1 MPHKTAEAR
10 KEYNEKNKEAIAAYY
25 KEYRE
30 KNKEARKEY
39 YEKNKEAIAAKSKEY
54 REKNKEAMR
63 AYNKE
68 YREKN
73 KEALRAYKKKYNEKN
88 KEAIAAYKKEYR
100 EKNKEAIKK
109 YNEKNKEAI
118 AANNKEYYV
127 KQITNMDNHSFFLR
141 RYQVYRRKSKNLNMD
156 FNIDASYL
164 KEIFPTDKKCPALGM
179 PFKVGYEGG
188 VSNSPSL
195 DRIDNSKGYIKG
207 NVVWVSMLA
216 NTIKTSATPEQIIRV
231 GEFYKQLDEDNTFM
245 ENDND
250 G

>member
-1 MPHKTAEAR
+1 MSNKKTDPYAGDIYQGKDGR
-10 KEYNEKNKEAIAAYY
+10 PLDMLQFIDKDEYSRRMEYYEKNKEAIAAYY
-25 KEYRE
+25 KEYR
-30 KNKEARKEY
+30 
-39 YEKNKEAIAAKSKEY
+39 
-54 REKNKEAMR
+54 
-63 AYNKE
+63 
-68 YREKN
+68 
-73 KEALRAYKKKYNEKN
+73 
-88 KEAIAAYKKEYR
+88 
-100 EKNKEAIKK
+100 
-109 YNEKNKEAI
+109 EKNKEAI

-164 KEIFPTDKKCPALGM
+164 KEIFPTDKKCPVLGL

-188 VSNSPSL
+188 ISNSPSL

-231 GEFYKQLDEDNTFM
+231 GEFYKQLDGDNPFM

>member
-25 KEYRE
+25 KEYR
-30 KNKEARKEY
+30 
-39 YEKNKEAIAAKSKEY
+39 
-54 REKNKEAMR
+54 
-63 AYNKE
+63 
-68 YREKN
+68 
-73 KEALRAYKKKYNEKN
+73 EKN

>member
-30 KNKEARKEY
+30 KNKEA
-39 YEKNKEAIAAKSKEY
+39 
-54 REKNKEAMR
+54 
-63 AYNKE
+63 
-68 YREKN
+68 
-73 KEALRAYKKKYNEKN
+73 
-88 KEAIAAYKKEYR
+88 
-100 EKNKEAIKK
+100 
-109 YNEKNKEAI
+109 I
-118 AANNKEYYV
+118 AANKKEYYV

-231 GEFYKQLDEDNTFM
+231 GEFYKQLDGDNPFM